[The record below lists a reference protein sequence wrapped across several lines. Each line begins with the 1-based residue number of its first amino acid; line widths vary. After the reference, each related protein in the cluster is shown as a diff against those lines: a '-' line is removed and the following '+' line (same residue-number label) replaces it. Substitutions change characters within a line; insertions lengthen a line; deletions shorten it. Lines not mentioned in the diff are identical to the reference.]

1 MSIFE
6 AVKQN
11 LTTRQAAEMYGIQVS
26 RHGMAVC
33 PFHNDKNPSMK
44 VDKRFHCF
52 ACQADGDAVDFVS
65 RLFGLPSREAA
76 MKLADDFG
84 ISYDN
89 RQKHKVKPHIR
100 EPTPEQRYQQE
111 ENRCYKVL
119 SDYFHHLR
127 TWKQQYA
134 PKQPEDEWHPLF
146 VEALQRESHIE
157 WKIREINEIMNNSI
171 EGWTPFSNPRIFAK
185 YGRQRGWE
193 RADSGNELSAT
204 GSDLPDGFRELTEE
218 EAQQIEI
225 PF

>member
-1 MSIFE
+1 MNVFE

-65 RLFGLPSREAA
+65 RLFGLPSKAAA

-89 RQKHKVKPHIR
+89 RQKHRIKPHIR
-100 EPTPEQRYQQE
+100 DPTECLCKKAGAGGTICAHPQKY
-111 ENRCYKVL
+111 
-119 SDYFHHLR
+119 
-127 TWKQQYA
+127 TYA
-134 PKQPEDEWHPLF
+134 I
-146 VEALQRESHIE
+146 LQGGS
-157 WKIREINEIMNNSI
+157 
-171 EGWTPFSNPRIFAK
+171 
-185 YGRQRGWE
+185 YG
-193 RADSGNELSAT
+193 
-204 GSDLPDGFRELTEE
+204 
-218 EAQQIEI
+218 
-225 PF
+225 

>member
-1 MSIFE
+1 MNVFE
-6 AVKQN
+6 AVKGN
-11 LTTRQAAEMYGIQVS
+11 VTARQAAAMYGIQVN

-65 RLFGLPSREAA
+65 RLFGLPSKEAA
-76 MKLADDFG
+76 VKIANDFG
-84 ISYDN
+84 IGYDSG
-89 RQKHKVKPHIR
+89 RKPSVRAKIR
-100 EPTPEQRYQQE
+100 EPTPEQKYQQE

-134 PKQPEDEWHPLF
+134 PQHPEDEWHPLF

-157 WKIREINEIMNNSI
+157 YLLDVLLYGTAEEKKALVAEQRKEVMRLEQ
-171 EGWTPFSNPRIFAK
+171 RFAEHTDGHDR
-185 YGRQRGWE
+185 GRSQGK
-193 RADSGNELSAT
+193 SGL
-204 GSDLPDGFRELTEE
+204 DR
-218 EAQQIEI
+218 
-225 PF
+225 

>member
-1 MSIFE
+1 
-6 AVKQN
+6 
-11 LTTRQAAEMYGIQVS
+11 MYGIQVN

-65 RLFGLPSREAA
+65 RLFGLPSKEAA
-76 MKLADDFG
+76 MKLADDFS
-84 ISYDN
+84 IPYDA
-89 RQKHKVKPHIR
+89 RKKPSIRPKIR
-100 EPTPEQRYQQE
+100 EPTPEQKYQQE

-157 WKIREINEIMNNSI
+157 YLLDVLLYGTTDEKKALVAEQRKEVMRLEQ
-171 EGWTPFSNPRIFAK
+171 RFAE
-185 YGRQRGWE
+185 YTAGHDRGRSQRK
-193 RADSGNELSAT
+193 SGL
-204 GSDLPDGFRELTEE
+204 DR
-218 EAQQIEI
+218 
-225 PF
+225 

>member
-1 MSIFE
+1 MNVFE

-11 LTTRQAAEMYGIQVS
+11 LTTRQAAELYGIPVN

-65 RLFGLPSREAA
+65 RLFGLPSKEAA
-76 MKLADDFG
+76 VKIANDFG
-84 ISYDN
+84 IGYDSG
-89 RQKHKVKPHIR
+89 RKPSVRAKIR
-100 EPTPEQRYQQE
+100 EPTPEQKYQQE

-127 TWKQQYA
+127 TWKRQYA
-134 PKQPEDEWHPLF
+134 PQQPEDEWHLLF

-157 WKIREINEIMNNSI
+157 YLLDVLLYGTVEEKKALVAEQRKEVIRLE
-171 EGWTPFSNPRIFAK
+171 RRFAEHTA
-185 YGRQRGWE
+185 GHDRGGSQGK
-193 RADSGNELSAT
+193 SGL
-204 GSDLPDGFRELTEE
+204 DR
-218 EAQQIEI
+218 
-225 PF
+225 